1 MNYSRFETVFNAVF
15 PLPFKAVIW
24 FCIAFVVSAILN
36 GWKFALEYSL
46 FICVLLFNAM
56 FIISVRN
63 YILYRKYL
71 SAKGLVKVLLSVIFF
86 IAFNV
91 ILLLTTTWKYPIA
104 LFLIP
109 IPVLILF
116 YLLFKR
122 LRVR

>member
-1 MNYSRFETVFNAVF
+1 MNYNRFETVFNAVF
-15 PLPFKAVIW
+15 PLPFKAIIW
-24 FCIAFVVSAILN
+24 LCIAFVVSAILD
-36 GWKFALEYSL
+36 GWKVALGYALSINTL
-46 FICVLLFNAM
+46 FFNIM
-56 FIISVRN
+56 LIVSIRN
-63 YILYRKYL
+63 YILYRKNL

-91 ILLLTTTWKYPIA
+91 ILLLTTTWKYSIA

-122 LRVR
+122 LKVR